1 MADLRELLRYLE
13 RDDISALI
21 LQTDAATSVEYQ
33 GQRRWLGR
41 EPLSAADLAAL
52 VRGTGLTALIPPRD
66 SDGALTPVELFGARY
81 AARVAR
87 RGDLLRFHIT
97 LGAAAPASGVSAA
110 SLLEETV
117 RVPVV
122 APAPSSPLSSPH
134 SALSSPHGAA
144 LELDDPASALED
156 DDELSLDLAEAPP
169 VASSSLWLER
179 PSGLEQA
186 LAFAREHGASDLHI
200 TSDRPIQI
208 RRVGQLIPVSDPI
221 PHGDVERWLLPSAGA
236 HQAALS
242 ELGYADFSL
251 ELERGGRVRA
261 NLCRHRAG
269 LKGCYRL
276 VMNEPPSIEQLGLPP
291 EVMRITGQHQG
302 LVVVAGPNGQGKSTT
317 MAALVDWFNENK
329 SVHIITVEDPI
340 EIRHPV
346 KRALVS
352 QREVGSHTASFYTA
366 LKGSLREDPDVI
378 AIGEL
383 RDRETVEMALSAAET
398 GHLVL
403 ATMSTPSGAKT
414 IDRLIE
420 LFPPDDQAQV
430 RATMAGAL
438 KFVLSQRLV
447 PTLDG
452 EGMVAA
458 VELITGNVPL
468 WKLIRDNKLFQLP
481 SLLQRGR
488 SYGMLRIED
497 SLSDLV
503 RAGKISADVA
513 RAFADDPRAVDG
525 AARSAAAAPEP
536 DAPRADAGRRGLKG
550 LFGRKEG

>member
-21 LQTDAATSVEYQ
+21 LQTDAATSVEHQ
-33 GQRRWLGR
+33 GQRRWVGR

-52 VRGTGLTALIPPRD
+52 VRGTGLTALIPSRD
-66 SDGALTPVELFGARY
+66 TDGALTPVELFGVRY

-97 LGAAAPASGVSAA
+97 LGAAAPASGVTAA

-117 RVPVV
+117 RAPAV

-134 SALSSPHGAA
+134 SALSSPHSA
-144 LELDDPASALED
+144 LELDDPASALEA
-156 DDELSLDLAEAPP
+156 DDELSLDLAEPPP
-169 VASSSLWLER
+169 VASKVLWLER
-179 PSGLEQA
+179 PEGLEQA

-200 TSDRPIQI
+200 TSDRPIQV

-236 HQAALS
+236 HQAALI

-276 VMNEPPSIEQLGLPP
+276 VMDEPPSIEQLGLPP

-525 AARSAAAAPEP
+525 ASRSAAAAPEP
-536 DAPRADAGRRGLKG
+536 EAPRADAGKRGIKG
-550 LFGRKEG
+550 LFGRKES

>member
-13 RDDISALI
+13 QDDISALI
-21 LQTDAATSVEYQ
+21 LQTDAAISVEHQ

-41 EPLSAADLAAL
+41 EPLSAEALATL
-52 VRGTGLTALIPPRD
+52 VRGTGLTALIPSRD
-66 SDGALTPVELFGARY
+66 TDGAVTPIVLFDERY

-87 RGDLLRFHIT
+87 RGALLRFHIMQAPGASAFAT
-97 LGAAAPASGVSAA
+97 PGPAQAAAPEPSRPRAA
-110 SLLEETV
+110 
-117 RVPVV
+117 
-122 APAPSSPLSSPH
+122 APPP
-134 SALSSPHGAA
+134 
-144 LELDDPASALED
+144 DDPASVLQA
-156 DDELSLDLAEAPP
+156 DDELSLDVDLAEPSPAPQR
-169 VASSSLWLER
+169 SLWIER
-179 PSGLEQA
+179 PSGLSQA
-186 LAFAREHGASDLHI
+186 LELAREQGASDLHI

-208 RRVGQLIPVSDPI
+208 RRLGQLVPVSEPI

-236 HQAALS
+236 HQGPLN

-291 EVMRITGQHQG
+291 EVMRITNQHQG

-317 MAALVDWFNENK
+317 LAALVDWFNENK

-352 QREVGSHTASFYTA
+352 QREVGAHTASFQSA

-398 GHLVL
+398 GHLVV

-513 RAFADDPRAVDG
+513 RAFAEDPRAVDG
-525 AARSAAAAPEP
+525 ASRSAEAAPPPVPPPAAAP
-536 DAPRADAGRRGLKG
+536 AGRGGLKG
-550 LFGRKEG
+550 LFGRKES